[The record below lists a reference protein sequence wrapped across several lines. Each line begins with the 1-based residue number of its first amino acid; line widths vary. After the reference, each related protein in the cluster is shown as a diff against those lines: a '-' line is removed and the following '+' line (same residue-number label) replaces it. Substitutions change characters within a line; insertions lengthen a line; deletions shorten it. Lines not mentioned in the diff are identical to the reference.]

1 MTIKVKRNYVKDSTG
16 SQEMNWLEDGNVVHT
31 EAMGKVFFLI
41 NVLDENNMSVKAKGS
56 SEEVLALVVEM
67 ETQILP
73 KIREDLFLYINGEGG
88 SIH

>member
-1 MTIKVKRNYVKDSTG
+1 MTIKVKRKDVKESTG

-31 EAMGKVFFLI
+31 EAMGEIFFLI
-41 NVLDENNMSVKAKGS
+41 NVSDENNMSVRAKGS

-73 KIREDLFLYINGEGG
+73 KIKEELSLHINGEGG